1 MDMQVGSRE
10 RATPLW
16 YFESVMGHFFQVSLG
31 QSSCFAGS
39 KFGYGIS
46 QGPPICAFLSQ
57 DGIQGRDM
65 WLGWHQLPWGD
76 TPSLLT
82 SIEPFW
88 TCVVGKVSLTLKM
101 RNLWFLSGQESARL
115 SLLLFEYLSTGHEL
129 CLSQGL
135 SVSCFK
141 TTLTWKGML
150 FYKTKPEKGKQ
161 RCWVD
166 LVQGILVLRV
176 SRLHS
181 CSYSCS
187 ISVSFCSFN
196 LFCPHIR

>member
-1 MDMQVGSRE
+1 MDMQAGSRE

-39 KFGYGIS
+39 KFRYGIS

-82 SIEPFW
+82 SMEPFW

-115 SLLLFEYLSTGHEL
+115 SLLLFEYLSTGHGL

-141 TTLTWKGML
+141 TTLTWKEML
-150 FYKTKPEKGKQ
+150 FYETKPEREEK
-161 RCWVD
+161 
-166 LVQGILVLRV
+166 VLGWLGPGNSGV
-176 SRLHS
+176 E
-181 CSYSCS
+181 
-187 ISVSFCSFN
+187 SFSLALLL
-196 LFCPHIR
+196 LFLLYLCVFLQFQFVLSPY